1 MRKYKTQS
9 FTAILGLA
17 FGLACFVLAFYWMRY
32 ETSFD
37 AFYPDSAHI
46 YRIFSVEK
54 QSGRVS
60 ELVPGILEQQLHE
73 HFPAAEASTGFVIEE
88 LNHYTDE
95 VPHIQLRMLLTD
107 SAFFRVFPQVVLNGN
122 ARQPMP
128 ELHNIVITE
137 TVAVRLFGSVE
148 NAVGQQ
154 IRCTMLSSFFGP
166 YTVTAVVQDSPR
178 NTNLPFDAILFSEIQ
193 TASRMPE
200 AAQWEHFNL
209 QMYVKF
215 HSRANTAEIAEQL
228 RDFTSR
234 LGVNDNI
241 ELRIMPISDIRHR
254 FATDLPFTLNFI
266 RLFVVS
272 GILLVFSALFNFLNL
287 HIDLYRQRIREL
299 RLRTVHGA
307 TGNQLIAQMM
317 FELVCTLFLALA
329 LACCLVVFA
338 RPVFAGLLDITIGT
352 SQLFHLFVVCGI
364 WVTALVLFIGF
375 IPFWRL
381 SHLALHNLTTTG
393 QPLMRRVAVTVQLA
407 VSVLFIVA
415 ALVVMMQI
423 RFVNNKDLGF
433 DRSGIIQMSAPFMTM
448 YIHGG
453 ALMHEL
459 SAIPQIE
466 STTATIFEP
475 RHSVHP
481 LMMNSEVEWLGR
493 SPFDSPVFQT
503 LDVDSRFAETFR
515 LTVLRGRWWNE
526 GERRQIVLNEEAVRV
541 MGLSEPIGAIIRK
554 SPNQVDAFSGVVPMQ
569 EYEVV
574 GVVNDFHTLSLRG
587 RIYPTILRPA
597 DAAFILYARAVPG
610 QEQEAIRRINAIL
623 PDIDPSMVDVRVM
636 TLDELYDRLNHS
648 EQAGFKMFS
657 IIAMVCLLISLFGIY
672 AIAAT
677 STQRRRKEIAI
688 RKVFG
693 AEVSDIIRM
702 FFREYVSQVIVAG
715 VVALPLA
722 YLIMARWLEGYAYRT
737 SIPWW
742 LLVGVITVV
751 VAVVLITVL
760 GQVLRAANRNSAE
773 VVKGG

>member
-17 FGLACFVLAFYWMRY
+17 FGLACFVLALYWMRY

-37 AFYPDSAHI
+37 TFYPDSAHI

-60 ELVPGILEQQLHE
+60 EFVPGILEQKLRE

-88 LNHYTDE
+88 LSHYTDE
-95 VPHIQLRMLLTD
+95 IPHIQLRTLMTD
-107 SAFFRVFPQVVLNGN
+107 SAFFRVFPQVVLSGN
-122 ARQPMP
+122 VRQPMP
-128 ELHNIVITE
+128 TLHNIVITE
-137 TVAVRLFGSVE
+137 TVAVRLFGNVE
-148 NAVGQQ
+148 NAIGQQ
-154 IRCTMLSSFFGP
+154 IRCTMLSFLFGP
-166 YTVTAVVQDSPR
+166 YTVTAVVQDPPR
-178 NTNLPFDAILFSEIQ
+178 NTNLPFDAVLFSEMQ
-193 TASRMPE
+193 TVPYMHE
-200 AAQWEHFNL
+200 AAQWEYFNQ

-234 LGVNDNI
+234 LDVNDNI
-241 ELRIMPISDIRHR
+241 ELRMMPISDIRHR
-254 FATDLPFTLNFI
+254 FASDLPFTLNFI
-266 RLFVVS
+266 RLFVVF
-272 GILLVFSALFNFLNL
+272 GILLMFSALFNFLNL

-317 FELVCTLFLALA
+317 FELACTIFLALA
-329 LACCLVVFA
+329 LACCFVALA
-338 RPVFAGLLDITIGT
+338 RPAFAGLLDITIGT
-352 SQLFHLFVVCGI
+352 SQLFHLFAVCGI
-364 WVTALVLFIGF
+364 WVTVLVLFIGF

-381 SHLALHNLTTTG
+381 SHLALRNLATTG

-407 VSVLFIVA
+407 VSVVFIVA

-433 DRSGIIQMSAPFMTM
+433 DRSGIIQMSGPFMTM
-448 YIHGG
+448 YIHGD
-453 ALMHEL
+453 ALIREL

-466 STTATIFEP
+466 NITATTFEP
-475 RHSVHP
+475 RHSP
-481 LMMNSEVEWLGR
+481 QTMNSEVEWLGM
-493 SPFDSPVFQT
+493 SPHDSPVFQT

-515 LTVLRGRWWNE
+515 LTMLHGRWWNE
-526 GERRQIVLNEEAVRV
+526 GEQRQIVLNEEAVRV

-554 SPNQVDAFSGVVPMQ
+554 PPNRVDLSSGVAPMQ

-587 RIYPTILRPA
+587 RIQPTILRPA
-597 DAAFILYARAVPG
+597 QETIILYARAVPG
-610 QEQEAIRRINAIL
+610 QELEAIRRINAIL
-623 PDIDPSMVDVRVM
+623 PDIDPSMVDVRVI

-648 EQAGFKMFS
+648 EQAGFQMFS
-657 IIAMVCLLISLFGIY
+657 IIAVVCLLISLFGIY
-672 AIAAT
+672 AIAVT

-693 AEVSDIIRM
+693 AKVSEIVRM
-702 FFREYVSQVIVAG
+702 FFREYALQVIIAG

-722 YLIMARWLEGYAYRT
+722 YLIMTRWLEGYAYRT
-737 SIPWW
+737 NIPWW
-742 LLVGVITVV
+742 LLAGVITAVI
-751 VAVVLITVL
+751 AVVLLTVL
-760 GQVLRAANRNSAE
+760 GQVLRAANRNPAE